1 MFSATFLFTRTS
13 DFVRYVQK
21 QHIIIFIS
29 LLLQKSLI
37 TAFACLGFGQPVL
50 SLRERTCRSVIL
62 RSRNNRLVRTGHQEG
77 QSEGNG

>member
-13 DFVRYVQK
+13 DFVRYLQK

-29 LLLQKSLI
+29 LLFQKSLI

-62 RSRNNRLVRTGHQEG
+62 RSRNNRLVRHQEG